1 MKVIVIGCG
10 RLGAALAGE
19 LSGRGIEVAVVDR
32 DAAAFE
38 RLSPS
43 FTGKRVTG
51 MGFDREVLVQAGI
64 ESADAV
70 AVLTPS
76 DEVNAVSAR
85 AARLLFKVPRV
96 VARLYDPGRV
106 EGYRRLGIPTISHVT
121 WGVGRIVEL
130 LCYSQVEQV
139 QSLGGGEVELVQVE
153 LPPLLAGRSVQE
165 LSLVGEIMVVAV
177 TRQGRTHIPTSGTLF
192 QLGDHVHLALLTSS
206 SDRLKQLLGL
216 A

>member
-1 MKVIVIGCG
+1 MKMIVIGCG

-32 DAAAFE
+32 DEAAFE
-38 RLSPS
+38 RLSPT
-43 FTGKRVTG
+43 FTGSRVTG
-51 MGFDREVLVQAGI
+51 MGFDREALLQAGI

-70 AVLTPS
+70 ATLTAS

-96 VARLYDPGRV
+96 VARLYDPGKA
-106 EGYRRLGIPTISHVT
+106 EAYRRLGIPTISHVT
-121 WGVGRIVEL
+121 WGVGRIIEL
-130 LCYSQVEQV
+130 LCYSPVEQV
-139 QSLGGGEVELVQVE
+139 KSLGGGEVELVQVE
-153 LPPLLAGRSVQE
+153 LPPLLAGRSIQE
-165 LSLVGEIMVVAV
+165 LTLVGEIMVVAV
-177 TRQGRTHIPTSGTLF
+177 TRQGRTLIPTPGTLF

-206 SDRLKQLLGL
+206 SQRLKHLLGL

>member
-32 DAAAFE
+32 DEAAFE

-43 FTGKRVTG
+43 FTGNRVTG
-51 MGFDREVLVQAGI
+51 MGFDREALVQAGI
-64 ESADAV
+64 ESADAL
-70 AVLTPS
+70 AALTAS

-96 VARLYDPGRV
+96 VARLYDPGKA
-106 EGYRRLGIPTISHVT
+106 EAYRRLGIPTLSHVT
-121 WGVGRIVEL
+121 WGVGRIIEL
-130 LCYSQVEQV
+130 LCYSPVEQV
-139 QSLGGGEVELVQVE
+139 ESLGGGEVELVQVE

-165 LSLVGEIMVVAV
+165 LTLVGEIMVVAV
-177 TRQGRTHIPTSGTLF
+177 TRQGRTLIPTPGTLF
-192 QLGDHVHLALLTSS
+192 QLGDQVHLALLTSS
-206 SDRLKQLLGL
+206 SQRLKHLLGL